1 METAQKIVEQAFMVV
16 VGMHT
21 HPVGIS
27 TELKD
32 AQVKLQYK
40 ETKNYGETLQW
51 KQQIKV
57 WIKNDHGPN
66 EFMGSKFISLPVKR
80 KLLQALHAAGRPA
93 REWLQVFL
101 ATTSNLGRDL
111 QKSLYRA

>member
-1 METAQKIVEQAFMVV
+1 
-16 VGMHT
+16 
-21 HPVGIS
+21 
-27 TELKD
+27 
-32 AQVKLQYK
+32 
-40 ETKNYGETLQW
+40 
-51 KQQIKV
+51 
-57 WIKNDHGPN
+57 
-66 EFMGSKFISLPVKR
+66 MGSKFISLPVKR